1 MKRTLFGWSAALTLS
16 LGLSSLGASALGGG
30 AAPVTPAPVP
40 SAPISTAPI
49 NPAPVSTAPISTGP
63 ISTGPVTRPT
73 LVGYAELKA
82 DTFAQGPASGAWNG
96 GLRGETR
103 FAGQPVQGFS
113 GVQRD
118 PQGQGFV
125 FLSDN
130 GFGAKNNSADYLLRL
145 YRVALTPGTPAARAG
160 RVQVGSFIGL
170 RDPDRK
176 VPWQIVNEASPER
189 LLTGADFDVEGFAFA
204 PDGTLWVGDEFGPFL
219 LHFSADGR
227 LLEAPISTPNLAGL
241 PTLRGQAPI
250 VIGHRGSSGTRPEHT
265 LEAYRVA
272 IEAGADFIEPDLV
285 VTKDGVLVARHEPV
299 IAVVDKDGKVLEATA
314 DVAARP
320 EFGDRLT
327 TKSLDGVT
335 VRGYF
340 VEDFTLA
347 ELKTLR
353 AVERLPALRGK
364 AYDGQF
370 EIPTLSEVIALVR
383 DMEAKTGRKVG
394 IYPETK
400 HPVYMNEVAKF
411 NTSQLLIDT
420 LVKEKFTD
428 PARVFIQSF
437 EVGNLK
443 DLKQNI
449 MPGAG
454 VNLPLVQLVSSPDE
468 APYDWTAAGDK
479 RKYDAL
485 TTDAA
490 LREIATYASGV
501 GPYKRWIIDAEGR
514 TTDFVARAHA
524 AGLLVHPWTF
534 RNEATYLLPGYRN
547 DPEAEMRQ
555 AFQAGVD
562 GLFTD
567 FPATGAK
574 VAGQYAAPEVRS
586 PQHPAFAQGV
596 SSAAANLPGSGG
608 FEGFT
613 IAPGGKVAYG
623 LLEKA
628 VAGDPAGQLRLM
640 RYDLGTRQWTLAGR
654 YALEQGGEAIGDLT
668 PVSDSQLLVIERDGG
683 QGQTA
688 KLKRLY
694 LIDLGAKNADGTFKK
709 TLVADLMALA
719 DPRGL
724 APSTRNGVFSFP
736 YVTME
741 NVLVLSPD
749 TLLVVNDNNYPATG
763 GRGADVKDQTEFLW
777 IKLPTA
783 LKLAPGVARN

>member
-1 MKRTLFGWSAALTLS
+1 MTAGAQRADKRPPQCKAVKPTFLGWSVTLTLS
-16 LGLSSLGASALGGG
+16 LCSASALGGG
-30 AAPVTPAPVP
+30 AAPVTATPVSAAP
-40 SAPISTAPI
+40 STA
-49 NPAPVSTAPISTGP
+49 APTVSVP
-63 ISTGPVTRPT
+63 RPT

-96 GLRGETR
+96 GLRGEAR
-103 FAGQPVQGFS
+103 FQGQPVQGFS

-118 PQGQGFV
+118 PQGQGFI

-145 YRVALTPGTPAARAG
+145 YRVSLTPGTPAARTG
-160 RVQVGSFIGL
+160 SVKVGSFIGL
-170 RDPDRK
+170 RDPDKK
-176 VPWQIVNEASPER
+176 VPWQIVNEASGER

-204 PDGTLWVGDEFGPFL
+204 PDGTLWIGDEFGPFL

-227 LLEAPISTPNLAGL
+227 LLEAPIATPNLPGL

-265 LEAYRVA
+265 LESYRTA

-299 IAVVDKDGKVLEATA
+299 IAAVDETGKVLEATT
-314 DVAARP
+314 DVATRP
-320 EFGDRLT
+320 EFRDRLT
-327 TKSLDGVT
+327 TKTLDGVK
-335 VRGYF
+335 VHGYF

-347 ELKTLR
+347 ELRTLR
-353 AVERLPALRGK
+353 AVERLPQLRGK

-370 EIPTLSEVIALVR
+370 TVPTLEEIIALVR
-383 DMEAKTGRKVG
+383 DVEAKTGRKVG

-400 HPVYMNEVAKF
+400 HPTYMAEVAKV

-420 LVKEKFTD
+420 LKRLNFTD

-443 DLKQNI
+443 DLNTRI
-449 MPGAG
+449 MPAAG
-454 VNLPLVQLVSSPDE
+454 VKLPLVQLIPSPDE
-468 APYDWTAAGDK
+468 APYDWAAAGDG

-485 TTDAA
+485 TNDAS
-490 LREIATYASGV
+490 LREIATYANGV
-501 GPYKRWIIDAEGR
+501 GAYKRWIIDGEGH
-514 TTDFVARAHA
+514 TTDFVTRAHT
-524 AGLLVHPWTF
+524 AGLLVHSWTF
-534 RNEATYLLPGYRN
+534 RNEPTYLLPTYKN

-555 AFQAGVD
+555 ALRAGVD

-574 VAGQYAAPEVRS
+574 VVGQYTAPEVRS
-586 PQHPAFAQGV
+586 PQHPAFAQGL
-596 SSAAANLPGSGG
+596 SSAAANLPASGG
-608 FEGFT
+608 FEGFA
-613 IAPGGKVAYG
+613 IAPGGKLAYG
-623 LLEKA
+623 LLEKT

-640 RYDLGTRQWTLAGR
+640 RYDLGTRHWALAGR
-654 YALEQGGEAIGDLT
+654 YVLEQGGEAIGDLT
-668 PVSDSQLLVIERDGG
+668 PVNDSQMLVIERDNG
-683 QGQTA
+683 QGETA
-688 KLKRLY
+688 KFKRLY
-694 LIDLGAKNADGTFKK
+694 LIDLAAKNADGTLRK

-724 APSTRNGVFSFP
+724 APSTRGGVFSFP
-736 YVTME
+736 YFTIE
-741 NVLVLSPD
+741 NVLVLGPD
-749 TLLVVNDNNYPATG
+749 TLLVANDNNYPATG

-783 LKLAPGVARN
+783 LKLAPAYH